1 MGQRAGLTG
10 DSRLRVTRLSDI
22 LSGGQN
28 NEDPEWTARQRD
40 RTHAHRMVRWRGPIH
55 RDSHQKGAQAAKG
68 SPPETEGVGL
78 TRPFNNPP
86 QPKEVAINEPSNTES
101 YDDNTDTQDG
111 ADEGIDL
118 DYIELGESGA

>member
-1 MGQRAGLTG
+1 
-10 DSRLRVTRLSDI
+10 
-22 LSGGQN
+22 
-28 NEDPEWTARQRD
+28 
-40 RTHAHRMVRWRGPIH
+40 
-55 RDSHQKGAQAAKG
+55 
-68 SPPETEGVGL
+68 VGL
-78 TRPFNNPP
+78 TRPFNSPP